1 MTCWSPILQ
10 ENGSQCFGGDEPL
23 IPSLHFWIQLPE
35 TNRSTAIQK
44 ENGRNSETKTPVK
57 KITSSCIVYQ
67 LQAKWCLCGF
77 YQAAWCSY
85 VRSASIIPDSWGS
98 VLPKQHS
105 CKSLKA
111 VLHAL
116 TVIHEHT
123 NKKQRGGTIMYA
135 LFPEHLLQKTLLS
148 SLQTKRFTISAIR
161 LIFQTKGDIFISS

>member
-1 MTCWSPILQ
+1 MTCWPPILQ

-23 IPSLHFWIQLPE
+23 IPTLHFWIQLQE
-35 TNRSTAIQK
+35 TNWSRAIQK
-44 ENGRNSETKTPVK
+44 ENVRNSETKTSVK
-57 KITSSCIVYQ
+57 KKKKISCSCIAYQ
-67 LQAKWCLCGF
+67 LQAKWCLCTF
-77 YQAAWCSY
+77 YEVAWCSY
-85 VRSASIIPDSWGS
+85 VHSASIIPDSWGS

-135 LFPEHLLQKTLLS
+135 LFPEHLLQKTL
-148 SLQTKRFTISAIR
+148 QTVITAN
-161 LIFQTKGDIFISS
+161 